1 MCVNA
6 GGDQGRDD
14 YGLPPVDIEVPDD
27 ARELA
32 RDVQAYHRELRSRR
46 RRYLAKRFYGPLTRD
61 GMVLPLLAGCLALT
75 LVAAT
80 LLTVFTARQPTA
92 GLRPQR
98 PGTSTGSPAQAR
110 PGAELVRTI
119 LFEAGQGIPL
129 SNLPGP
135 VVVLA
140 LIPPGCRCLTDLRNL
155 TNAAMHAQAL
165 VYLVGVHNASLT
177 GLTADLGLGKGQA
190 LEDTYDSLPA
200 PYNRVAALT
209 AVVVRPDGTAQPV
222 LVPDHGH
229 GFQFDNDVRALAAG
243 GGPVS
248 PARLVPA
255 SASPGAASASG
266 RPVPSASPALSAPS
280 G

>member
-1 MCVNA
+1 VNA

-46 RRYLAKRFYGPLTRD
+46 RRHLARRLYGPLTRD

-98 PGTSTGSPAQAR
+98 PATGTGTRAPTR
-110 PGAELVRTI
+110 PGEALVDTI
-119 LFEAGQGIPL
+119 LFAAGEATPL
-129 SNLPGP
+129 NTLPGN

-140 LIPPGCRCLTDLRNL
+140 LIPPGCHCLADLEKL
-155 TNAAMHAQAL
+155 TLAASHANTTL
-165 VYLVGVHNASLT
+165 YLVGVHDTQVT
-177 GLTADLGLGKGQA
+177 GFTVHLGLGKTQA
-190 LEDTYDSLPA
+190 LEDTYDALPA
-200 PYNRVAALT
+200 HYQVAALT
-209 AVVVRPDGTAQPV
+209 AVVVRPDGTARPV
-222 LVPDHGH
+222 LVPDRGH
-229 GFQFDNDVRALAAG
+229 GFQLDNDVRAQAG
-243 GGPVS
+243 PQSPAS

-255 SASPGAASASG
+255 SASPTAASASG
-266 RPVPSASPALSAPS
+266 APTASGSPAPSNAPP

>member
-46 RRYLAKRFYGPLTRD
+46 RRHLARRLYGPITRD

-80 LLTVFTARQPTA
+80 LLTVFTAREPTA
-92 GLRPQR
+92 GLRPLR
-98 PGTSTGSPAQAR
+98 PATGTGSTAPAR
-110 PGAELVRTI
+110 PGAALVRTI
-119 LFEAGQGIPL
+119 LLEAGQAMPL
-129 SNLPGP
+129 SSLPGP

-140 LIPPGCRCLTDLRNL
+140 LIPRGCRCLTDLQEL
-155 TNAAMHAQAL
+155 TAAASHAKAP
-165 VYLVGVHNASLT
+165 VYLVGVHNASLN
-177 GLTADLGLGKGQA
+177 GLTRHLDLGATQA
-190 LEDTYDSLPA
+190 LEDTYDTLPA
-200 PYNRVAALT
+200 PYRVATLT
-209 AVVVRPDGTAQPV
+209 AVVVRPDGTARPV
-222 LVPDHGH
+222 LVQDHGH
-229 GFQFDNDVRALAAG
+229 GFQFDNDVRALATG
-243 GGPVS
+243 GGPAS

-266 RPVPSASPALSAPS
+266 RPAPSASPTLSAPS
-280 G
+280 R

>member
-14 YGLPPVDIEVPDD
+14 YGLPPVDIEIPDD
-27 ARELA
+27 ARELG

-46 RRYLAKRFYGPLTRD
+46 RRHLAKRLYGPLTRD

-80 LLTVFTARQPTA
+80 LLTVFTARQPTP

-98 PGTSTGSPAQAR
+98 PATGTGSRVPAR
-110 PGAELVRTI
+110 PGEALVSTI
-119 LFEAGQGIPL
+119 LFEAGQATPL
-129 SNLPGP
+129 NTLPGP

-140 LIPPGCRCLTDLRNL
+140 LIPPGCRCLAGLRKL
-155 TNAAMHAQAL
+155 TYAAWHAKTS
-165 VYLVGVHNASLT
+165 VYLVGVRNASLD
-177 GLTADLGLGKGQA
+177 GLTRHLGLGATQA

-200 PYNRVAALT
+200 PYRVAALT
-209 AVVVRPDGTAQPV
+209 AVVVRPDGTARPV
-222 LVPDHGH
+222 LVQDHGH
-229 GFQFDNDVRALAAG
+229 GFQLDNDVRALATG
-243 GGPVS
+243 GSPAS

-255 SASPGAASASG
+255 SASPAAASTSSRPMPAASG
-266 RPVPSASPALSAPS
+266 APS